1 MSGLIEFSPAEAE
14 DTLRAEQLSHD
25 LFKLTLTRRN
35 KASIFAEAIGRLD
48 RGRDEADLILGNLRA
63 WSPDAAAHFPRRTS
77 DVVLDTPF
85 RLLCSSP
92 SGIPLDGA
100 FAIRQYLAVSYSWH
114 GPDWPRTTSSKSVPA
129 PAPASASA
137 SAPAPGGGIWPVGG
151 RFAEAI
157 LAQRGHPRE
166 GVWIDQVCI
175 DQADDA
181 EKQRAIACM
190 DVVYKSCRRLVVLLE
205 DVELTADE
213 AALCERYYHHG
224 SGGDPARSFLD
235 RVPRGDGG
243 GEKEEV
249 SRLVAVYDKIAAA
262 RWWRRAWCF
271 HEFVVAEPWSD
282 KRHMAAHNAVF
293 IMGVTVDGDGGGKAT
308 ISLEWTA
315 LHALLTTVM
324 IQLGHRPPESEHL
337 YPILGGFADRTSP
350 LLDGRER
357 VAGATTASFMA
368 RFNAVAQTGCSMPGD
383 RLSVCLNLVG
393 LGLAYFR
400 AREPTPDEVYFLA
413 VLLSL
418 AAGEKVPLA
427 FAGPEALVVGGTR
440 SWLARSAA
448 EADTTLPK
456 FRLGGNSGIRGAS
469 VGRLEID
476 LVFFEGSSAARVSEE
491 ELRGTYAVFPDVIR
505 STPPPLKA
513 GIGRTETLFRD
524 DEETDLCRRRFL
536 AAVVAGGHGLAGR
549 LWAQLEREVVRAN
562 YNTGMFDDFVADEAL
577 RLNAARFVTA
587 LGGVGDEGR
596 ITEETALAL
605 LTWITDPRSIYW
617 ISAFA
622 VRISCSRDGAQAL
635 LTAFHF
641 GKEFLAN
648 GDASRIRVAVPTDL
662 IRGDCAW
669 TRAWLLVSTDDA
681 GGGAAWKLAGKALL
695 LGEGDLL
702 DKLGDGGGL
711 GDAAVVLR
719 ERQVIIG

>member
-1 MSGLIEFSPAEAE
+1 MSRLVEFSPAEAE
-14 DTLRAEQLSHD
+14 DILRAEQLSHD
-25 LFKLTLTRRN
+25 LFKLTLTRHN
-35 KASIFAEAIGRLD
+35 KSSIFAEAIGRLD
-48 RGRDEADLILGNLRA
+48 RGRDEADLILRNLRA
-63 WSPDAAAHFPRRTS
+63 WSPDVAEHFPRRTS
-77 DVVLDTPF
+77 DVILDTPF

-114 GPDWPRTTSSKSVPA
+114 GTDWPETPGSVPA
-129 PAPASASA
+129 P
-137 SAPAPGGGIWPVGG
+137 GGVWPVGG

-205 DVELTADE
+205 DVELAADE
-213 AALCERYYHHG
+213 AALCERY
-224 SGGDPARSFLD
+224 
-235 RVPRGDGG
+235 GG
-243 GEKEEV
+243 GNPAQHFDRAPRDQGEA
-249 SRLVAVYDKIAAA
+249 SCLVAIYDKIAAA
-262 RWWRRAWCF
+262 RWWQRAWCF

-282 KRHMAAHNAVF
+282 KRHIPAHNAVF
-293 IMGVTVDGDGGGKAT
+293 IMGVAVDDDDRGGGCRDGKAT

-315 LHALLTTVM
+315 LHAMLSTVM
-324 IQLGHRPPESEHL
+324 IQLGHRPPASEHL
-337 YPILGGFADRTSP
+337 YPILGGFANRTSP
-350 LLDGRER
+350 LLDSRDR

-383 RLSVCLNLVG
+383 RLSVCLNLIG

-400 AREPTPDEVYFLA
+400 AREPTPEEVYFLA

-427 FAGPEALVVGGTR
+427 FAGSKALVVGGTR
-440 SWLARSAA
+440 SWLARSVA

-456 FRLGGNSGIRGAS
+456 FSLGGNRGIHGAS

-476 LVFFEGSSAARVSEE
+476 LVFFEGSFAVCAEE
-491 ELRGTYAVFPDVIR
+491 ELRGTYAIFPDVIR
-505 STPPPLKA
+505 STPPPLKT
-513 GIGRTETLFRD
+513 GMGRPEHFRD
-524 DEETDLCRRRFL
+524 DEETDLSRRRFL

-549 LWAQLEREVVRAN
+549 LWAQLEREAVQAN
-562 YNTGMFDDFVADEAL
+562 YNTGMFDDFVVNKGL
-577 RLNAARFVTA
+577 RLNAADFLTA
-587 LGGVGDEGR
+587 LGRGGDEGE
-596 ITEETALAL
+596 ITEEKALAL

-622 VRISCSRDGAQAL
+622 VRIPCSRDGEQAL

-641 GKEFLAN
+641 EKEFLAK
-648 GDASRIRVAVPTDL
+648 GDESQIRVAVPTDL

-669 TRAWLLVSTDDA
+669 TRAWLLVSTDDTE
-681 GGGAAWKLAGKALL
+681 GGAAWRFAGKALL
-695 LGEGDLL
+695 LGEGGFL
-702 DKLGDGGGL
+702 DKLGDGGGME
-711 GDAAVVLR
+711 DAAVVLR